1 MGSRQCFVCGADN
14 PFGLHLEFFRQDDGV
29 YASFQCEERHVGWP
43 GIQHGGITS
52 ALLDEA
58 SAYIP
63 YYLGLIAVTA
73 QLTVTYVEPVRI
85 GEHLE
90 IKARLVRKTRKVLDV
105 EATIANDRGSLKAKS
120 QAKMMVLSEEQKQ
133 QIGLFS
139 QTTAG
144 SET

>member
-1 MGSRQCFVCGADN
+1 MGSHQCFVCGADN